1 MSAHQVPQD
10 LFGKTAD
17 TRPTIPLP
25 YALGT
30 RDKRC
35 MVVIDSRDGRVTSA
49 SWFDIWQASTAVSA
63 KCVRQGKAGRIS
75 NLGANGKMFVTI
87 LDE

>member
-1 MSAHQVPQD
+1 
-10 LFGKTAD
+10 
-17 TRPTIPLP
+17 
-25 YALGT
+25 
-30 RDKRC
+30 

-63 KCVRQGKAGRIS
+63 KCIRQGKAGRIS